1 LSAPTAAQMWAPAC
15 RRFLVHDGVLSH
27 GGLCTH
33 EMRRLALW
41 SLWSGTC
48 TLPLHLA
55 AAMAARA
62 LQDFKLQ
69 GFGPQEAN
77 VKARDA
83 ILQRYGGADFSKN
96 MAFTRCSR
104 SLKWCKA
111 MDSDDEDDDVPIGT
125 QDAFQNIP
133 VQEKFE
139 GYGELDH
146 DITVGVRLGD
156 CTVTLK
162 TALIGQ
168 VDERNE
174 SSSHSG
180 KVVVHFGRREPGQFQ
195 RRRDGETL
203 LSWGAHG
210 GDECTDEE
218 DESTLDSAVLHRFTT
233 AVFPACEVPFS
244 QVEVVQFLWRLLGAP
259 LRWSETLHPYAEH
272 PTFYTLLRDVFFR
285 CLLRHHDANAVIDD
299 GEAFFVATTSGKDDS
314 DFMNDVA
321 AVRERELKVRSND
334 SEMFWAQNCGA

>member
-1 LSAPTAAQMWAPAC
+1 VKPFW
-15 RRFLVHDGVLSH
+15 
-27 GGLCTH
+27 
-33 EMRRLALW
+33 LALW
-41 SLWSGTC
+41 GLWSGSC

-69 GFGPQEAN
+69 GFGPQDASL
-77 VKARDA
+77 KARDA

-111 MDSDDEDDDVPIGT
+111 MDSDDEDGDVPVGT

-146 DITVGVRLGD
+146 DITVGVRLGH
-156 CTVTLK
+156 CTVMLK
-162 TALIGQ
+162 TDLIGQ

-210 GDECTDEE
+210 GDECNDEE
-218 DESTLDSAVLHRFTT
+218 DEYTLEPSVLKRFAA
-233 AVFPACEVPFS
+233 AVFPACGVTLTEA
-244 QVEVVQFLWRLLGAP
+244 EVVQFLWRLLGAP
-259 LRWSETLHPYAEH
+259 LRWTETLHPYAEQ
-272 PTFYTLLRDVFFR
+272 PTFYTLLRDVFLR
-285 CLLRHHDANAVIDD
+285 CLARHADAHAVIDG
-299 GEAFFVATTSGKDDS
+299 GEAFFVAATSGNDDS

-321 AVRERELKVRSND
+321 ALREHEMKVKSNGF
-334 SEMFWAQNCGA
+334 EEFWAQNCGA